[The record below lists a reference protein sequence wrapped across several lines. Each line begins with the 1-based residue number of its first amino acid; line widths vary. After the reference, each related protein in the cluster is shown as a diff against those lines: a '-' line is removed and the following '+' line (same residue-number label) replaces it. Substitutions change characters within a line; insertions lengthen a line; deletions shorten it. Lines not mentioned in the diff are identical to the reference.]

1 MQQIQP
7 SKIML
12 QLHSIL
18 SFPQAAARVQA
29 NDISQLSNK
38 TLCMQ
43 SSINCPPQKKKVAST
58 VTFFTLYKKQ
68 HKKQQIVSILQHH
81 LS

>member
-43 SSINCPPQKKKVAST
+43 SSINCPPQKKNNINWN
-58 VTFFTLYKKQ
+58 FLHTLKETT
-68 HKKQQIVSILQHH
+68 
-81 LS
+81 